1 MVKRKYHLKIE
12 DFVLLLIP
20 LVFLLLL
27 LKPAKEEAKTPPVK
41 VTRDESYTG
50 SGVSIR
56 VYQPRNSVIV
66 EYDMEEYL
74 VGVVA
79 AEMPPEF
86 ELEALKAQAV
96 AARTYAYGRMK
107 GLYGNPSKH
116 YGASVCTDSTHCQA
130 WITRERFLEVYGDE
144 EEWEKIRKAVYAT
157 RNKIITYEG
166 TVINPLFH
174 SNSGGVTEDVE
185 AVWAVSGAV
194 PYLTSVYSPDESGY
208 SDYEKKVLLSW
219 DEIKQK
225 VKNKY
230 PDASFGSDA
239 SLDMEVLSYTTSGR
253 VMSIRIGSVTLAGTE
268 LRELLGLRSTNFELT
283 FPSTE
288 SVEIVTEGYG
298 HGVGMSQCGADAL
311 AKEGYTYTEILEYY
325 YTGINVGEIG
335 E

>member
-1 MVKRKYHLKIE
+1 MVKRKYRLKIE

-27 LKPAKEEAKTPPVK
+27 VKPKEEVKTPPVK
-41 VTRDESYTG
+41 VIQHEGFTG

-86 ELEALKAQAV
+86 EPEALKAQAV

-107 GLYGNPSKH
+107 GLYGNPSSH
-116 YGASVCTDSTHCQA
+116 YGAAVCTDSTHCQA
-130 WITRERFLEVYGDE
+130 WITKERFLEVYGNE
-144 EEWEKIRKAVYAT
+144 EDWEKIRKAVYAT
-157 RNKIITYEG
+157 GNKIITYEG

-185 AVWAVSGAV
+185 AVWAVSGEV

-208 SDYEKKVLLSW
+208 SDYEKKMLLSW

-230 PDASFGSDA
+230 PDASFQSDA
-239 SLDMEVLSYTTSGR
+239 SLDMEILSYTTSGR
-253 VMSIRIGSVTLAGTE
+253 VMTIRIGSVTLAGTE